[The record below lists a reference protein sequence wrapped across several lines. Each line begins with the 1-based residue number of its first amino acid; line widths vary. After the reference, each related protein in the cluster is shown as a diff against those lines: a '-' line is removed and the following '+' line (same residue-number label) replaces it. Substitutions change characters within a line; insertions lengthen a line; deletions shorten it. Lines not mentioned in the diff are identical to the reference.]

1 MPVGAPLVGAQA
13 CPSPSSKPGDNFS
26 RRFHEFHLPYCF
38 HPQCGPNPEISAQMH
53 QNQCYNSLVRAPSN
67 GTASCSQSG
76 RVNLKSSE
84 YHSRTGN
91 CPVPNQDSE
100 ETCAKSSAKSGIRI
114 TARYCPTLPDPDG
127 PNTTPRPAPSRQ
139 LIGMSLLKSTVV
151 ERWPEPGSD
160 ARTGETDAKA

>member
-1 MPVGAPLVGAQA
+1 MPVGAPLVGVQA
-13 CPSPSSKPGDNFS
+13 CPSPSSKPGNNFS

-84 YHSRTGN
+84 NASGTLN

-100 ETCAKSSAKSGIRI
+100 ETCAKSGAKVQEVE
-114 TARYCPTLPDPDG
+114 YCPLSPDMSRLLAASHDTLP
-127 PNTTPRPAPSRQ
+127 PNRQMTGVSLASVRESR
-139 LIGMSLLKSTVV
+139 
-151 ERWPEPGSD
+151 
-160 ARTGETDAKA
+160 